1 MVRSRLLRLSFHL
14 SVLVIASLVLVMD
27 ASANATTLL
36 GFHDG
41 ITLLYVR
48 EENPSL
54 AHLDALEPADAFE
67 RITEAL
73 ILIKQRSR
81 RHYAA
86 IKALDGAVYI
96 RYLPYGFSGD
106 YASSSLALF
115 RQGTGVGEL
124 DAASDRNY
132 VAVLGRYV
140 VQWPTAELAGIIV
153 HELVG
158 HGTQAKEGSLRTMTD
173 LRS

>member
-1 MVRSRLLRLSFHL
+1 MVRSCLPRLGFHV
-14 SVLVIASLVLVMD
+14 SVLVVTLLVLVMD
-27 ASANATTLL
+27 VSANTRTLL
-36 GFHDG
+36 SVHDG

-48 EENPSL
+48 AENPSL
-54 AHLDALEPADAFE
+54 APLDALEPADAFE

-73 ILIKQRSR
+73 ILIKKRSR

-96 RYLPYGFSGD
+96 RYQPYGFTGD

-115 RQGTGVGEL
+115 RQGTGIREL

-140 VQWPTAELAGIIV
+140 VQWPAAELAGIIV

-158 HGTQAKEGSLRTMTD
+158 HGTQAR
-173 LRS
+173 RAACAR